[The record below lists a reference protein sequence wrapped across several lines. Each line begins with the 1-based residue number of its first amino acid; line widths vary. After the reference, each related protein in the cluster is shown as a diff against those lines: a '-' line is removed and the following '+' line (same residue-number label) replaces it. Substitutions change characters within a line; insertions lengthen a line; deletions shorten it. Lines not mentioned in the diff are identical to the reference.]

1 MEYKIILSSIS
12 IFFGF
17 ISAFSWFYASRVKVS
32 DEQAVALIE
41 KRAKNNS
48 EKPNYARMTFDGWD
62 FRETL
67 QAQSKW
73 NSYGAIFAS
82 ISMITQVIIQI
93 FF

>member
-1 MEYKIILSSIS
+1 MEYKVILSSVS

-32 DEQAVALIE
+32 DEKAVALIE
-41 KRAKNNS
+41 KRAKKNN
-48 EKPNYARMTFDGWD
+48 EKPNYARMSFDGWD

-82 ISMITQVIIQI
+82 ISMITQVILQI